1 MAANLS
7 TYSGQ
12 PEPMSI
18 TIRQPVVERANE
30 AATLYR
36 LTDRL
41 YRAQSAD
48 DVYNA
53 ALDAITGA
61 LGCSRASIL
70 LFDEAGVMRFVA
82 MRGLSDHYRKTL
94 EGHTPWKAGHP
105 DPEPI
110 FVSDIDKTDE
120 AEWVKT
126 AIRNEGI
133 RALGFIPLV
142 VQGHAVGKF
151 MTYYETP
158 RSFADHE
165 IELAVTISRQ
175 VGFSI
180 ERARSERARKAAE
193 HELRESEERF
203 RLMSEHAP
211 VMIWMSGESGRCLH
225 LNKLLRDFWGVPEEN
240 IAEFD
245 WSSTMHPE
253 DAPEIGRTM
262 VEAIAKR
269 RTVDLKGR
277 YRDALGRWR
286 ILQTVARPRMSN
298 GEFLGMIG
306 VNIDITER
314 EEAEA
319 ARRQAETHREL
330 LIAELNHR
338 VKNTLSVVLAIAH
351 QTFKGI
357 ADDSQEAFR
366 GRLVSLARSHDLL
379 TDTHWTQVG
388 LRELAAGS
396 LQMQRGDELR
406 VSLRGPAVLL
416 MPRQAVSL
424 SMALHELFTNAM
436 KYGALSNGEGRVT
449 LDWDW
454 TEETPRRLEIRWREQ
469 DGPAVTPP
477 SRSGFGSVLLQRS
490 LKGDLN
496 ADVSLEFNRAGLVC
510 VIYAPLAAN
519 PPSPHAK

>member
-1 MAANLS
+1 M
-7 TYSGQ
+7 SG
-12 PEPMSI
+12 
-18 TIRQPVVERANE
+18 TLRQTVAIEQATE

-53 ALDAITGA
+53 ALDAITGT
-61 LGCSRASIL
+61 LGCARASVL

-82 MRGLSDHYRKTL
+82 TRGLSDHYRKTL
-94 EGHTPWKAGHP
+94 EGHSPWKVGHP

-126 AIRNEGI
+126 TIKNEGI
-133 RALGFIPLV
+133 RAAGFVPLV
-142 VQGHAVGKF
+142 AQGRAIGKF

-165 IELAVTISRQ
+165 IELAVTIARQ

-180 ERARSERARKAAE
+180 ERARSERARLAAE

-211 VMIWMSGESGRCLH
+211 VMIWMSDENGKCLH
-225 LNKLLRDFWGVPEEN
+225 LNKMQRDFWGVSEEN
-240 IAEFD
+240 LAEFD

-253 DAPEIGRTM
+253 DAPEIGRTIM
-262 VEAIAKR
+262 EAMAKR
-269 RTVDLKGR
+269 TSVDLKGR
-277 YRDALGRWR
+277 FRDALGRWR
-286 ILQTVARPRMSN
+286 VLQTVARPRMSN
-298 GEFLGMIG
+298 AEFLGMIG
-306 VNIDITER
+306 VNIDVTER

-319 ARRQAETHREL
+319 ARRQAEMHREL
-330 LIAELNHR
+330 LVAELNHR

-351 QTFKGI
+351 QTFKGT
-357 ADDSQEAFR
+357 ADESREAFR

-379 TDTHWTQVG
+379 TDSNWTQVG
-388 LRELAAGS
+388 LQELAAGS
-396 LQMQRGDELR
+396 LQMQDGDEAR
-406 VSLRGPAVLL
+406 VLLRGPAVLL
-416 MPRQAVSL
+416 TPRQAVSL
-424 SMALHELFTNAM
+424 SMALHELFTNAL
-436 KYGALSNGEGRVT
+436 KYGALSDREGRVT
-449 LDWDW
+449 LEWDW
-454 TEETPRRLEIRWREQ
+454 TAETPRQLEIRWREQ
-469 DGPAVTPP
+469 GGPAVAPP
-477 SRSGFGSVLLQRS
+477 TRTGFGSVLLQRS

-496 ADVSLEFNRAGLVC
+496 AAVTLDFDPAGLVC
-510 VIYAPLAAN
+510 IIRASLAPD
-519 PPSPHAK
+519 PHS